1 MLKKVTPTGYTIDIY
16 SQLPPIFWYNSII
29 IYFIGCL
36 LILGIEKKYNIFGII
51 ISFLNYYQI
60 YLVSYM
66 LGYFSYGTSDELT
79 HIGEYKNIISSGH
92 ISSYNIYP
100 ATHIIY
106 STVSLISN
114 IKPNIVSLMLPS
126 FFSILFIIGIYAF
139 SKYYLYLNTNLFNKN
154 ILAIVYLSSLI
165 YFFWAL
171 PFFKC
176 TKLYIFYMDSDLFI
190 CT

>member
-1 MLKKVTPTGYTIDIY
+1 MLGIYRIHNIPVEFSSVSIKNFGALVMESCCKKDVYYSRLKFLISLLSSIIFILNLYMLKKVTPTWLDQHH

-36 LILGIEKKYNIFGII
+36 LILGAEKKYNIFGII

-100 ATHIIY
+100 ATHHLLY
-106 STVSLISN
+106 SFFN
-114 IKPNIVSLMLPS
+114 IK
-126 FFSILFIIGIYAF
+126 Y
-139 SKYYLYLNTNLFNKN
+139 
-154 ILAIVYLSSLI
+154 
-165 YFFWAL
+165 
-171 PFFKC
+171 
-176 TKLYIFYMDSDLFI
+176 
-190 CT
+190 